1 MAKKAKKITQEE
13 LDKIVKAQKE
23 INEILTQIGAVETQK
38 HGLLHKIAE
47 INQFLEEAKADL
59 EKTYGPVS
67 INLETGEYTEI
78 EKEKELEVVE

>member
-67 INLETGEYTEI
+67 INLETGEYTKI

>member
-23 INEILTQIGAVETQK
+23 INEVLTQIGAIETQK

-67 INLETGEYTEI
+67 INLETGEYTKI

>member
-23 INEILTQIGAVETQK
+23 INEVLTQIGAIETQK
-38 HGLLHKIAE
+38 HSLLHRIADV
-47 INQFLEEAKADL
+47 NKFLEEAKADL

-67 INLETGEYTEI
+67 INLETGEYTKI